1 VLGGGDNDFDG
12 CGFRHGIDIGI
23 RYGEKMPAIIKH
35 HINFIPKSVDD
46 ALLQPGELTTAEAA
60 ALAACTTENIR
71 LWVRK
76 HRIGH
81 WEPRLQMFII
91 NREKLVA
98 RMKRRKKPLA

>member
-1 VLGGGDNDFDG
+1 
-12 CGFRHGIDIGI
+12 
-23 RYGEKMPAIIKH
+23 MPAILKRH
-35 HINFIPKSVDD
+35 VDFNSKAD
-46 ALLQPGELTTAEAA
+46 GDTLLRPNELTTAEAA
-60 ALAACTTENIR
+60 ALAECSTENIR

-98 RMKRRKKPLA
+98 RMKRRKKTFGLSQAISR

>member
-1 VLGGGDNDFDG
+1 
-12 CGFRHGIDIGI
+12 
-23 RYGEKMPAIIKH
+23 MPAILRRH
-35 HINFIPKSVDD
+35 VNFDSKAAGE
-46 ALLQPGELTTAEAA
+46 ALIRPGEMTSAEAA
-60 ALAACTTENIR
+60 ALAECSTENIR

>member
-1 VLGGGDNDFDG
+1 
-12 CGFRHGIDIGI
+12 
-23 RYGEKMPAIIKH
+23 MPAILRGHVRFSSKA
-35 HINFIPKSVDD
+35 DGE
-46 ALLQPGELTTAEAA
+46 ALVRPDEMTTAEAA
-60 ALAACTTENIR
+60 TLAECSTENIR

>member
-1 VLGGGDNDFDG
+1 
-12 CGFRHGIDIGI
+12 
-23 RYGEKMPAIIKH
+23 MPAILRRH
-35 HINFIPKSVDD
+35 VDFNSKAD
-46 ALLQPGELTTAEAA
+46 SEALIRPGELTSAEAA
-60 ALAACTTENIR
+60 ALAECSTENIR

-98 RMKRRKKPLA
+98 RMKGRKKPLA